1 MLLSGGSLGPTRIL
15 GEDSVK
21 LMTENQIGELVVE
34 TQRGPN
40 PLLSRAFPLGARR
53 GDKFGLGFQIAV
65 ADGKEAHLRS
75 PGS

>member
-1 MLLSGGSLGPTRIL
+1 MLLSGGMFNESRIL
-15 GEDSVK
+15 SEDSIK
-21 LMTENQIGELVVE
+21 LMTQNQIGELVVE